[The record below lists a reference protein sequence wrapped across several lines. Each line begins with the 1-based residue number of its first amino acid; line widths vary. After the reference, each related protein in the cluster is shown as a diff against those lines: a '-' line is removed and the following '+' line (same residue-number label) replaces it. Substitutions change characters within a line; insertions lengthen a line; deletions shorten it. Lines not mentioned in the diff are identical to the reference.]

1 MTGLTSTS
9 LLRKCHFKEYICMI
23 DDDIIKGIQI
33 QGKAEEGNH
42 FSVSAIDIWNS
53 DEKSLH

>member
-1 MTGLTSTS
+1 
-9 LLRKCHFKEYICMI
+9 MI